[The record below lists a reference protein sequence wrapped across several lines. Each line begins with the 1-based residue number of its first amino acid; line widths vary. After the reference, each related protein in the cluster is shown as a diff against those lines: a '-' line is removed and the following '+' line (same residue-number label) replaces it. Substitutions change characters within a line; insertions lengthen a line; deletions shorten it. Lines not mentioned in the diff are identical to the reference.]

1 MGILKDNRTCWRP
14 PFRPAD
20 HNRVGREYRQVHIYS
35 NRCRV
40 LKCLKKKKKKQI
52 ILENPSLLIF
62 CIKCPFIPLS
72 FEAGPEAVCVS
83 HFYARSEH
91 SRFRFCVQRDGKTQT
106 PPSRIAKRAS
116 GARTDIMRLLCPCLF
131 GGGPWSPGR
140 ACFPA
145 LLSLGHKIWDGTG
158 TKEKRAVRNM
168 QRKVS

>member
-40 LKCLKKKKKKQI
+40 LKCLKKKKKQI

-131 GGGPWSPGR
+131 GGGLGLPAGLV
-140 ACFPA
+140 FP
-145 LLSLGHKIWDGTG
+145 LYCHLGIRSGMEQG
-158 TKEKRAVRNM
+158 QRRKE
-168 QRKVS
+168 Q